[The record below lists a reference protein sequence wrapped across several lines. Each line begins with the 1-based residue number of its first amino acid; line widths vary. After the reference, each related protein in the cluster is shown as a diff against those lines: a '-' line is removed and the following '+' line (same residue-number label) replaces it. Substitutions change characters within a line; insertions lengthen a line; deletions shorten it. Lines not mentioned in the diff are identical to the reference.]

1 MDTGNVKW
9 ITAVRNI
16 GIGLLVCGFFLGTG
30 MKKAEAALLEGLLDG
45 FEETLGES
53 AAAKGER
60 LTVGNFYQAERP
72 DSHAPIGVMQDHTHN
87 KGEFMFSYRYM
98 YMYMDQMRNGTDNLS
113 INKVLK
119 DFMVTP
125 KNMTT
130 QMHMFS
136 AMYGLNDT
144 VTLMAML
151 PYVMKEMEHQNRAG
165 VNFTTN
171 SSGFGD
177 TKLAALW
184 RLYAF
189 ETPSIGSHRF
199 HLNTG
204 VSLPTGDINPT
215 DNTPLGNNSLL
226 PYPMRL
232 GSGTVDLLPGL
243 TYTGVQNDVSWG
255 LQALGTVRIGHNS
268 QGYKEGNRYQLNSWG
283 AYRWAKWI
291 STSAR
296 LNWQQWYNIKRKD
309 GQLQT
314 TVGPMNIPLVPTAD
328 PDRQAG
334 RRLDLMGG
342 VNILFPEFVGL
353 ENHLSVEAGAPIYQ
367 DLDGPQLKQSYSFWV
382 GWQIVM

>member
-1 MDTGNVKW
+1 MTKW
-9 ITAVRNI
+9 FQCLVL
-16 GIGLLVCGFFLGTG
+16 GLMSAGYLVEGRIPG
-30 MKKAEAALLEGLLDG
+30 AEAALLDG
-45 FEETLGES
+45 FMGGVEESLATRAEE
-53 AAAKGER
+53 KGER
-60 LTVGNFYQAERP
+60 LIIGNFYQAERP
-72 DSHAPIGVMQDHTHN
+72 DSHAPIGVMGDHTHN
-87 KGEFMFSYRYM
+87 RGEFMFTYRYI

-113 INKVLK
+113 INNVLK
-119 DFMVTP
+119 DFAVTP

-151 PYVMKEMEHQNRAG
+151 PYIMKEMEHQNRAG

-177 TKLAALW
+177 TKVGALW

-199 HLNTG
+199 HLNTV

-243 TYTGVQNDVSWG
+243 TYTGVRNDVSWG
-255 LQALGTVRIGHNS
+255 FQALGTVRLGHNK
-268 QGYKEGNRYQLNSWG
+268 QGYKEGNRYQLNAWG
-283 AYRWAKWI
+283 AYRWAPWI

-296 LNWQQWYNIKRKD
+296 LNWQQWYNIKGKD

-314 TVGPMNIPLVPTAD
+314 TVGPTNIPLVPTAD
-328 PDRQAG
+328 PNRQG
-334 RRLDLMGG
+334 GERLDLMGG
-342 VNILFPEFVGL
+342 VNILFPEFMGL
-353 ENHLSVEAGAPIYQ
+353 ENHLNVEAGAPIYQ
-367 DLDGPQLKQSYSFWV
+367 NLDGPQLRQAWSFWA

>member
-1 MDTGNVKW
+1 MKLITGLK
-9 ITAVRNI
+9 NI
-16 GIGLLVCGFFLGTG
+16 GLGLLLCGFFCGIGAKT
-30 MKKAEAALLEGLLDG
+30 AEAALLEGLLGG
-45 FEETLGES
+45 FEETLGEN

-60 LTVGNFYQAERP
+60 VTIGNFYQAERP

-87 KGEFMFSYRYM
+87 KGEFMFSYRFM
-98 YMYMDQMRNGTDNLS
+98 YMYMDQMRNGTRNLPA
-113 INKVLK
+113 NDVLK

-136 AMYGLNDT
+136 GMYGLNDT

-151 PYVMKEMEHQNRAG
+151 PYILKNMEHQNRAG

-177 TKLAALW
+177 AKLAALW
-184 RLYAF
+184 RLYAL

-204 VSLPTGDINPT
+204 VSLPTGDIKPA

-232 GSGTVDLLPGL
+232 GSGTVDLLSGL
-243 TYTGVQNDVSWG
+243 TYTGIRNDVSWG
-255 LQALGTVRIGHNS
+255 VQVLGTVRIGYNT

-283 AYRWAKWI
+283 AYRWAQWI

-296 LNWQQWYNIKRKD
+296 FNWQQWYNVKRKD
-309 GQLQT
+309 NQLQT

-342 VNILFPEFVGL
+342 VNVLFPEFMGL

-382 GWQIVM
+382 GWQMVM

>member
-1 MDTGNVKW
+1 MM
-9 ITAVRNI
+9 IRRVRYI
-16 GIGLLVCGFFLGTG
+16 LWGLILGSAG
-30 MKKAEAALLEGLLDG
+30 MWGATFPVHAALLDG
-45 FEETLGES
+45 IMGGVEESLGKRAEE
-53 AAAKGER
+53 KGER
-60 LTVGNFYQAERP
+60 LVIGNFYQAERP
-72 DSHAPIGVMQDHTHN
+72 DSHAPIGVMGDHTHN
-87 KGEFMFSYRYM
+87 KGEFMFTYRYM
-98 YMYMDQMRNGTDNLS
+98 YMYMDKMRNGADNLS
-113 INKVLK
+113 INNVLK

-151 PYVMKEMEHQNRAG
+151 PYVTKEMEHQNRAG

-177 TKLAALW
+177 AKVGALW

-204 VSLPTGDINPT
+204 ISLPTGDINPT
-215 DNTPLGNNSLL
+215 DNTPLGNDSLL

-243 TYTGVQNDVSWG
+243 TYAGVRNDMTWG
-255 LQALGTVRIGHNS
+255 FQALGTVRLGHNQ
-268 QGYKEGNRYQLNSWG
+268 QGYREGNRYQLNTWG
-283 AYRWAKWI
+283 AYRWAQWI
-291 STSAR
+291 STSVR
-296 LNWQQWYNIKRKD
+296 FNWQQWYNIKRKD

-314 TVGPMNIPLVPTAD
+314 TIGPMNIPLVPTAD

-334 RRLDLMGG
+334 KRLDIMGG
-342 VNILFPEFVGL
+342 VNMLFPEFMGL
-353 ENHLSVEAGAPIYQ
+353 ENHLNVEAGVPVYQ
-367 DLDGPQLKQSYSFWV
+367 DLDGPQLRQAWSFWA

>member
-1 MDTGNVKW
+1 MM
-9 ITAVRNI
+9 IRRVRYI
-16 GIGLLVCGFFLGTG
+16 LWGLILGSAG
-30 MKKAEAALLEGLLDG
+30 MWGATFPVHAALLDG
-45 FEETLGES
+45 IMGGVEESLGKRAEE
-53 AAAKGER
+53 KGER
-60 LTVGNFYQAERP
+60 LVIGNFYQAERP
-72 DSHAPIGVMQDHTHN
+72 DSHAPIGVMGDHTHN
-87 KGEFMFSYRYM
+87 KGEFMFTYRYM
-98 YMYMDQMRNGTDNLS
+98 YMYMDKMRNGADNLS
-113 INKVLK
+113 INNVLK

-177 TKLAALW
+177 AKVGALW

-204 VSLPTGDINPT
+204 ISLPTGDINPT
-215 DNTPLGNNSLL
+215 DNTPLGNDSLL

-243 TYTGVQNDVSWG
+243 TYAGVRNDMTWG
-255 LQALGTVRIGHNS
+255 FQALGTVRLGHNQ
-268 QGYKEGNRYQLNSWG
+268 QGYREGNRYQLNTWG
-283 AYRWAKWI
+283 AYRWAQWI
-291 STSAR
+291 STSVR
-296 LNWQQWYNIKRKD
+296 FNWQQWYNIKRKD

-314 TVGPMNIPLVPTAD
+314 TIGPMNIPLVPTAD

-334 RRLDLMGG
+334 KRLDIMGG
-342 VNILFPEFVGL
+342 VNMLFPEFMGL
-353 ENHLSVEAGAPIYQ
+353 ENHLNVEAGVPVYQ
-367 DLDGPQLKQSYSFWV
+367 DLDGPQLRQAWSFWA

>member
-1 MDTGNVKW
+1 MMK
-9 ITAVRNI
+9 
-16 GIGLLVCGFFLGTG
+16 GLRYLLLGCMVAAYGTVG
-30 MKKAEAALLEGLLDG
+30 SISQAEGALLDG
-45 FEETLGES
+45 FMDGLEESLGKRAEE
-53 AAAKGER
+53 KGER
-60 LTVGNFYQAERP
+60 LIIGNFYQAERP
-72 DSHAPIGVMQDHTHN
+72 DSHAPIGVMGDHTHN
-87 KGEFMFSYRYM
+87 KGEFMFTYRYM
-98 YMYMDQMRNGTDNLS
+98 YMYMDKMRNGTDNLS
-113 INKVLK
+113 INNVLK

-151 PYVMKEMEHQNRAG
+151 PYVMKEMEHQNRTG

-177 TKLAALW
+177 VKVGALW

-189 ETPSIGSHRF
+189 EASSLGSHRF

-204 VSLPTGDINPT
+204 ISLPTGDINPT

-243 TYTGVQNDVSWG
+243 TYAGARNDVTWG
-255 LQALGTVRIGHNS
+255 VQALGTVRLGHNQ
-268 QGYKEGNRYQLNSWG
+268 QGYREGNRYQLNTWG
-283 AYRWAKWI
+283 GYRWAQWI
-291 STSAR
+291 STSVR
-296 LNWQQWYNIKRKD
+296 FNWQQWHNIKRKD

-334 RRLDLMGG
+334 KRLDVMGG
-342 VNILFPEFVGL
+342 VNILFPEFMGL
-353 ENHLSVEAGAPIYQ
+353 ENHLNVEAGAPVYQ
-367 DLDGPQLKQSYSFWV
+367 DLDGPQLRQAWSFWA

>member
-9 ITAVRNI
+9 ITGIRNI
-16 GIGLLVCGFFLGTG
+16 CLGILLCGVFLGVGAKTV
-30 MKKAEAALLEGLLDG
+30 EAALLEGLLDG

-60 LTVGNFYQAERP
+60 LIIGNFYQAERP

-98 YMYMDQMRNGTDNLS
+98 YMYMDQMRDGTDNLS
-113 INKVLK
+113 INDVLK
-119 DFMVTP
+119 DFAVTP

-136 AMYGLNDT
+136 SMYGLNDT
-144 VTLMAML
+144 VTLMVML
-151 PYVMKEMEHQNRAG
+151 PYIMKEMEHQNRAG

-177 TKLAALW
+177 AKLAALW

-204 VSLPTGDINPT
+204 LSLPTGDINPT
-215 DNTPLGNNSLL
+215 DNTPLGNNTLL

-243 TYTGVQNDVSWG
+243 TYTGVRNDVSWG
-255 LQALGTVRIGHNS
+255 FQALGTVRIGHNN
-268 QGYKEGNRYQLNSWG
+268 QGYKEGNRYKLNSWG

-296 LNWQQWYNIKRKD
+296 FNWQQWYNIKRKD
-309 GQLQT
+309 GQLAT
-314 TVGPMNIPLVPTAD
+314 NLPNGVPIVPTAQTD
-328 PDRQAG
+328 LQG
-334 RRLDLMGG
+334 GKRLDLMGG
-342 VNILFPEFVGL
+342 VNILFPEFMGL

-367 DLDGPQLKQSYSFWV
+367 DLDGPQLKQSYSLWA

>member
-1 MDTGNVKW
+1 MIMNGIRYLLFGLIMGSYGMVCSLP
-9 ITAVRNI
+9 TAN
-16 GIGLLVCGFFLGTG
+16 G
-30 MKKAEAALLEGLLDG
+30 ALLDG
-45 FEETLGES
+45 LMGGVEESLGKRAEE
-53 AAAKGER
+53 KGER
-60 LTVGNFYQAERP
+60 LIIGNFYQAERP

-87 KGEFMFSYRYM
+87 KGEFMFTYRYM
-98 YMYMDQMRNGTDNLS
+98 YMYMDQMRNGTHNLS
-113 INKVLK
+113 INNVLK
-119 DFMVTP
+119 DFAVTP

-136 AMYGLNDT
+136 TMYGLNDT

-151 PYVMKEMEHQNRAG
+151 PYIMKEMEHQNRAG
-165 VNFTTN
+165 TNFTTH

-204 VSLPTGDINPT
+204 LSLPTGDIHPT

-243 TYTGVQNDVSWG
+243 TYTGVRNDVSWG
-255 LQALGTVRIGHNS
+255 FQALGTVRIGYNK
-268 QGYKEGNRYQLNSWG
+268 QGYKEGNRYQVNSWG

-296 LNWQQWYNIKRKD
+296 LNWQQWYNIKRED

-314 TVGPMNIPLVPTAD
+314 TIGPAQIPLVPTAD

-342 VNILFPEFVGL
+342 VNILFPEFLGL
-353 ENHLSVEAGAPIYQ
+353 ENHLNVEAGAPIYQ
-367 DLDGPQLKQSYSFWV
+367 DLDGPQLRQAWSLWA

>member
-1 MDTGNVKW
+1 MM
-9 ITAVRNI
+9 IAR
-16 GIGLLVCGFFLGTG
+16 GIRRLFLGLIVGSYG
-30 MKKAEAALLEGLLDG
+30 MLCSLPPADGALLDG
-45 FEETLGES
+45 FMGGVEESLGKRAEE
-53 AAAKGER
+53 KGER
-60 LTVGNFYQAERP
+60 LIIGNFYQAERP
-72 DSHAPIGVMQDHTHN
+72 DSHAPIGVMGDHTHN
-87 KGEFMFSYRYM
+87 KGEFMFTYRYM
-98 YMYMDQMRNGTDNLS
+98 SMYMDQMRNGTDNLS
-113 INKVLK
+113 IDNVLK
-119 DFMVTP
+119 DFVVTP

-151 PYVMKEMEHQNRAG
+151 PYVMKEMEHQNRMG

-177 TKLAALW
+177 TKVGALW

-199 HLNTG
+199 HLNSG
-204 VSLPTGDINPT
+204 VSLPTGDIKPR

-243 TYTGVQNDVSWG
+243 TYTGVLHDVSWG
-255 LQALGTVRIGHNS
+255 FQALGTVRIGRNN
-268 QGYKEGNRYQLNSWG
+268 QGYTEGNRYQVNTWG
-283 AYRWAKWI
+283 AYRWADWI

-296 LNWQQWYNIKRKD
+296 FNWQQWYNIKRED

-328 PDRQAG
+328 PDRLAG

-342 VNILFPEFVGL
+342 VNILFPEFMGL
-353 ENHLSVEAGAPIYQ
+353 ENHLNLEAGAPIYQ
-367 DLDGPQLKQSYSFWV
+367 YLDGPQLRQAWSFWV
-382 GWQIVM
+382 GWQMVM